1 MELSPNQLAQLS
13 KRFPQFELSY
23 ETISHRKVS
32 SAYNL
37 ALAIPAGKKMMAWFT
52 FHYDKDVCYF
62 LDLTREKKISRAQV
76 AKFTI
81 DPLLA
86 QGTILYGTWTE
97 SVFVIEDIYYYKGVS
112 MRHFSLQEQ
121 LEVLEECM
129 CSLPPHLFRLPL
141 LWSVTIEDQHECP
154 TTIPA
159 DIGALLGYPAHHI
172 QYRALEQKM
181 PYLNVNLNRKPVAS
195 PGATV
200 AMPLLPIA
208 PPMDLS
214 KPQYKFTTVF
224 RVMADMQFDI
234 YHLYAYGKQ
243 QTPVYFNIA
252 YVPNYRSSVF
262 LNGIFRR
269 IRENRNL
276 DYIEESDDE
285 EDFQNINPEKY
296 VDLNKEVLMECVFHP
311 KFKRWV
317 PLRIAD
323 ERAKVIHISRL
334 VRTNM

>member
-1 MELSPNQLAQLS
+1 MEISLAQLS

-62 LDLTREKKISRAQV
+62 LDLTREKKISRAQIV
-76 AKFTI
+76 KFEF

-86 QGTILYGTWTE
+86 HGTILYGTWIETE

-112 MRHFSLQEQ
+112 MRHFVLQEQ

-129 CSLPPHLFRLPL
+129 CSLPPSLFRLPL

-181 PYLNVNLNRKPVAS
+181 PYLNVNLNRKPIAVPS
-195 PGATV
+195 ATV
-200 AMPLLPIA
+200 AMPLKLIA

-243 QTPVYFNIA
+243 QTPVYYNIA
-252 YVPNYRSSVF
+252 YVPNYKSSVF

-269 IRENRNL
+269 IRENTNL

-285 EDFQNINPEKY
+285 EEFQNINPEKY
-296 VDLNKEVLMECVFHP
+296 VDLTKEVLMECVFHP
-311 KFKRWV
+311 KFKRWI